1 MARWE
6 RADKKPWPTRAD
18 RLRTGVCLILADGA
32 IDCPKEVTVLE
43 VGRDPRNG
51 THTVRLVMYQGAVVY
66 LPPDRMV
73 DVVAHRRE
81 YGDDTPGDP
90 DTPVDVVSDR
100 SAPSCC
106 QACTMPI
113 LKQFLADGLCR
124 RCQPQPPLAR
134 GPIQAVRRL
143 LGLAP

>member
-6 RADKKPWPTRAD
+6 RVDRKPWPTRAD
-18 RLRTGVCLILADGA
+18 QLRAGDCWLLADGA

-51 THTVRLVMYQGAVVY
+51 THTVRLATHGGAVVY
-66 LPPDRMV
+66 LPPDSMV

-90 DTPVDVVSDR
+90 DIPVDVVSDR
-100 SAPSCC
+100 SAFP
-106 QACTMPI
+106 
-113 LKQFLADGLCR
+113 GLCR
-124 RCQPQPPLAR
+124 VCFPDEPDDWAEGLCLGCQPQPPLAR
-134 GPIQAVRRL
+134 GPIATVRRL
-143 LGLAP
+143 LGLG